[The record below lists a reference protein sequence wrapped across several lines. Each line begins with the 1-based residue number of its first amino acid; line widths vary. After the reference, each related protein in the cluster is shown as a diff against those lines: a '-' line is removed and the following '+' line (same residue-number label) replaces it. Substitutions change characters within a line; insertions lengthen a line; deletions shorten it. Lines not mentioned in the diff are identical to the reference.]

1 MVQSGVSFILII
13 YIIKLLRGILHLL
26 LDFSS
31 LISALF
37 PLFPYK
43 GTNHADFRSFLSS
56 LRNFYF
62 IFIILFFNGVTIER
76 SIGRKKKE
84 KCFYLILILK
94 FVSNYPSYDFFFM
107 ILFRRNVTIKSWVIF
122 KYRKKKFT
130 FFSPLKWLKNPVHNF
145 FFFFTRFRWPTFQKS
160 NSPDKKLANSFDGG
174 FKNRRIRKKICQKV
188 PSLIHIHFPKSFE
201 ITNKPL
207 SLSLDRL
214 ILISSEENLI
224 QAAIKLNLKYRNT
237 R

>member
-1 MVQSGVSFILII
+1 MKICEFPCRLYRAWKCFFFSDVWFNLEFQSFTLII

-62 IFIILFFNGVTIER
+62 IFIILFFKPRNGVTIER

-84 KCFYLILILK
+84 KCFYLILMLK

-107 ILFRRNVTIKSWVIF
+107 ILFRRNVTIKS
-122 KYRKKKFT
+122 
-130 FFSPLKWLKNPVHNF
+130 
-145 FFFFTRFRWPTFQKS
+145 
-160 NSPDKKLANSFDGG
+160 
-174 FKNRRIRKKICQKV
+174 
-188 PSLIHIHFPKSFE
+188 
-201 ITNKPL
+201 
-207 SLSLDRL
+207 
-214 ILISSEENLI
+214 
-224 QAAIKLNLKYRNT
+224 
-237 R
+237 

>member
-26 LDFSS
+26 LDFSF

-62 IFIILFFNGVTIER
+62 IFIILFFKPRNGVTIER

-84 KCFYLILILK
+84 KCFYLILMLK
-94 FVSNYPSYDFFFM
+94 FVSNYPSYNFFFM

-145 FFFFTRFRWPTFQKS
+145 FFFSPDFDGPPSKKVTLPTKSWQIRLMVVLKIGEFVKKFVKKFPRWYIYTFQ
-160 NSPDKKLANSFDGG
+160 
-174 FKNRRIRKKICQKV
+174 
-188 PSLIHIHFPKSFE
+188 
-201 ITNKPL
+201 
-207 SLSLDRL
+207 
-214 ILISSEENLI
+214 NL
-224 QAAIKLNLKYRNT
+224 LK
-237 R
+237 